1 MTTKSSGWLHT
12 YLETILG
19 GAGIFAVFFSQVY
32 VCMSWLMSD
41 RWRCTCSWLD
51 ACPAN
56 GLKNVESW
64 ISALIMLVMSPNM
77 SPNRVWNAS
86 RHFLSN
92 NEFNWEETS
101 VLEQRSYETRFLVV
115 GFLLSVRANRG
126 GETCKAIYT
135 MPAWSAIRFEWSR
148 RRQANEGWPEPVIAR
163 DRGRRPFVTQG
174 MTIQQ
179 ATRFY
184 L

>member
-1 MTTKSSGWLHT
+1 MTTKRSDGLHT
-12 YLETILG
+12 YLETLRSG
-19 GAGIFAVFFSQVY
+19 SGIFAVSFSQVL

-51 ACPAN
+51 TCPRMAWRMWSH
-56 GLKNVESW
+56 V
-64 ISALIMLVMSPNM
+64 SALIMLGM

-86 RHFLSN
+86 RHLLSN
-92 NEFNWEETS
+92 NEFEETS

-115 GFLLSVRANRG
+115 RFLLSVRANRG

-135 MPAWSAIRFEWSR
+135 MPAWAAIGSEWSR
-148 RRQANEGWPEPVIAR
+148 RMQANEGGPEPVIAR
-163 DRGRRPFVTQG
+163 DRGRRTFMMQG

-179 ATRFY
+179 ATRLY